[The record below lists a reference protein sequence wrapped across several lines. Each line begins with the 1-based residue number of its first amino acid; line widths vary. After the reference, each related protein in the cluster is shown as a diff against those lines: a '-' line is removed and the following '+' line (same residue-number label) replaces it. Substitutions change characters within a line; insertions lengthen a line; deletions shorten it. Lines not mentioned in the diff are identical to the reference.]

1 MTRYPQGVNLLK
13 TLVEVIGM
21 KTLDFVRNRRF
32 FIVLHPLSG
41 GRGVRNEKTI
51 QESLYYW
58 WWYAMTL
65 NDDYLKCCANGGKGK
80 LSTLYEAFGDVRYQG
95 DKSNAFW
102 NWWSA
107 KVGTYNDGEKLKR
120 GEYLFAEP
128 AFEKAM
134 KVITDVNNC
143 EAVIDDANQILVSV
157 PLTITREAILRMFK
171 RHLNNAHTGVAGK
184 AARSVA
190 NSQALY
196 TPVSTPQVRRVKE
209 MFDAYDMI
217 EKSKRD
223 GKRLNNWKVAKEVG
237 IQVAIKERPN
247 EPTNIYDQRQ
257 ADAEKVSKLLSQ
269 AKATI
274 ANVANGVF
282 P

>member
-1 MTRYPQGVNLLK
+1 MSSLLLAD
-13 TLVEVIGM
+13 TSM
-21 KTLDFVRNRRF
+21 KR
-32 FIVLHPLSG
+32 
-41 GRGVRNEKTI
+41 
-51 QESLYYW
+51 
-58 WWYAMTL
+58 
-65 NDDYLKCCANGGKGK
+65 
-80 LSTLYEAFGDVRYQG
+80 
-95 DKSNAFW
+95 
-102 NWWSA
+102 
-107 KVGTYNDGEKLKR
+107 
-120 GEYLFAEP
+120 
-128 AFEKAM
+128 
-134 KVITDVNNC
+134 
-143 EAVIDDANQILVSV
+143 
-157 PLTITREAILRMFK
+157 ITREAILRMFK

-184 AARSVA
+184 AARSVT

-196 TPVSTPQVRRVKE
+196 KPESIPQVRRVKA
-209 MFDAYDMI
+209 MFDVYDKI
-217 EKSKRD
+217 VQSTKD

>member
-1 MTRYPQGVNLLK
+1 MARYYQGDHLLK

-41 GRGVRNEKTI
+41 GRWVRNEKTI
-51 QESLYYW
+51 QASLYYW
-58 WWYAMTL
+58 WWYGMTL
-65 NDDYLKCCANGGKGK
+65 NDEYIKCCANGGKGK
-80 LSTLYEAFGDVRYQG
+80 LSKLYEEFGDVRYQG

-107 KVGTYNDGEKLKR
+107 KVGTYKDGEKLKR

-134 KVITDVNNC
+134 KVITDVDSC

-196 TPVSTPQVRRVKE
+196 KPASIPQVRRVKE

-237 IQVAIKERPN
+237 IQVKIKQLPN
-247 EPTNIYDQRQ
+247 EQTNIYDQRQ

-274 ANVANGVF
+274 ANVSNGVF

>member
-1 MTRYPQGVNLLK
+1 MARYYQGDHLLK

-41 GRGVRNEKTI
+41 GRGVRNERTI

-80 LSTLYEAFGDVRYQG
+80 LSTLYEAFGDVRYNG
-95 DKSNAFW
+95 DKINAFW

>member
-1 MTRYPQGVNLLK
+1 
-13 TLVEVIGM
+13 M
-21 KTLDFVRNRRF
+21 KKLPFVRNRRF

-51 QESLYYW
+51 QASLYYW

-65 NDDYLKCCANGGKGK
+65 NDEYIKCCANGGTGK
-80 LSTLYEAFGDVRYQG
+80 LSKLYEEFGDVRYQG

-102 NWWSA
+102 NWWTA
-107 KVGTYNDGEKLKR
+107 KVGTYKDGEKLKR

-128 AFEKAM
+128 ALEKAM
-134 KVITDVNNC
+134 KLITDVDSC

-184 AARSVA
+184 AARSVT

-196 TPVSTPQVRRVKE
+196 KPASIPQVRRVKA
-209 MFDAYDMI
+209 MFDVYDKI
-217 EKSKRD
+217 VQSTKD